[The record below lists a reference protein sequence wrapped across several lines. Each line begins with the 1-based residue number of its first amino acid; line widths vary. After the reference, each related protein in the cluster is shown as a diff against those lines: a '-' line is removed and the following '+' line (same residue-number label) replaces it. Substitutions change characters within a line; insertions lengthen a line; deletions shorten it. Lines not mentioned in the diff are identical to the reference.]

1 MPSVNIHDA
10 FIPIYLRGLQN
21 AAHILSKAET
31 HAKENGIVESDLMR
45 WRLAP
50 DMEPLGFQ
58 VQTICGAAGNV
69 VGLVTDSVQSSVLG
83 EDHETT
89 TFAELHRQLHR
100 AIRAISAL
108 SSENFEG
115 RDSATVVVLGRGISG
130 LDYVQKFG
138 VPNFFF
144 HINMMYALLR
154 SHGVP
159 LGKGDYLR
167 GGSGP

>member
-1 MPSVNIHDA
+1 MPPVNIHHA

-21 AAHILSKAET
+21 AAHILSKAEA
-31 HAKENGIVESDLMR
+31 HAKENGILDNDVME

-58 VQTICGAAGNV
+58 VQTICGAAQNV
-69 VGLVTDSVQSSVLG
+69 IGLVTDDIQSSVLG
-83 EDHETT
+83 DSHETT
-89 TFAELHRQLHR
+89 TFADLHRLLR
-100 AIRAISAL
+100 STIGAL
-108 SSENFEG
+108 AALDRESFEG
-115 RDSATVVVLGRGISG
+115 RDSARVVVLGRGITG
-130 LDYVQKFG
+130 LEYVQKFG

-144 HINMMYALLR
+144 HINMMYALFR
-154 SHGVP
+154 SRGVP